1 VFDIKDE
8 YFFLLKLKLFNCYN
22 RMILKLYPKYNNNRA
37 FDIKNEHVF
46 LLKLKLFNC
55 YNTMILKLN
64 CYYNILILKIIFKK

>member
-1 VFDIKDE
+1 
-8 YFFLLKLKLFNCYN
+8 
-22 RMILKLYPKYNNNRA
+22 MILKLYPKYNNNRA